1 MDIISKLKKILLG
14 HTVGSRQDWI
24 SLEFILPTLLLFRP
38 LKANLK
44 HVNGEDRQQR
54 KFFKWSC
61 EKAQA
66 KSLPMVKTIRISLIP
81 QDIFFKGYPTIL
93 QMSSNKILLKSLMR
107 PNFLKIK
114 LKMKPFSEILKNND
128 IWPKKKSTFE
138 NKINIKNR

>member
-1 MDIISKLKKILLG
+1 MEHS
-14 HTVGSRQDWI
+14 VGSRQDWI
-24 SLEFILPTLLLFRP
+24 RLEFILPTLLLFRP

-114 LKMKPFSEILKNND
+114 LKMKPFSEKNLKIMSFDPKNQHLEILY
-128 IWPKKKSTFE
+128 F
-138 NKINIKNR
+138 